1 MPFSAQDSDFITGY
15 GVNTELYPPQL
26 PNKNI
31 FLSSAEGIDSYLFDQ
46 YKLCFEKMLLG
57 DPNYFVADIDYQFTL
72 HPYLNG
78 KPIKPLVNKELIE
91 NDFKINPYKAN
102 REYNNIFDH
111 DGGEDVFVKR
121 STILK
126 NTKPFYPVFQNDG
139 KKKYIIAYDPAT
151 KLDNSIVLIS
161 ELFRDEEKG
170 LMVKFVNCV
179 NLIEVLKNGEKAVI
193 QKPEQIQRI
202 KDLILDYNRGALD
215 YDNIDLLVIDAGA
228 GGGGTDIAQFL
239 LNEWEGKDGHMH
251 IGFIDEE
258 DPYMAIR
265 MDDYDANCRKLKMF
279 NFKKDKV
286 QAYERAQSAI
296 NQGLVIFPKG
306 LNARNELEME
316 IENEDGSI
324 SVRYEKVTYDEMN
337 SLIQM
342 DLLTEE
348 LVGMQKTKK
357 PNGTIVFELSPTS
370 KQRNLHD
377 DRADCVAMTLN
388 RLMELRAEEA
398 LQSVEKPKAEF
409 AEMLSKM
416 SKKGFVGNKQNPF
429 TNQGANPF
437 VKYKNK

>member
-1 MPFSAQDSDFITGY
+1 
-15 GVNTELYPPQL
+15 
-26 PNKNI
+26 
-31 FLSSAEGIDSYLFDQ
+31 
-46 YKLCFEKMLLG
+46 
-57 DPNYFVADIDYQFTL
+57 
-72 HPYLNG
+72 
-78 KPIKPLVNKELIE
+78 
-91 NDFKINPYKAN
+91 
-102 REYNNIFDH
+102 
-111 DGGEDVFVKR
+111 
-121 STILK
+121 
-126 NTKPFYPVFQNDG
+126 
-139 KKKYIIAYDPAT
+139 
-151 KLDNSIVLIS
+151 
-161 ELFRDEEKG
+161 
-170 LMVKFVNCV
+170 
-179 NLIEVLKNGEKAVI
+179 
-193 QKPEQIQRI
+193 
-202 KDLILDYNRGALD
+202 
-215 YDNIDLLVIDAGA
+215 
-228 GGGGTDIAQFL
+228 
-239 LNEWEGKDGHMH
+239 MH

-265 MDDYDANCRKLKMF
+265 IDDYDVNCRKLKMF

-337 SLIQM
+337 SLVQM

-357 PNGTIVFELSPTS
+357 PNGTIVFELSPSS